1 MEKENFV
8 LVRQQRKYTAKS
20 KWPKV
25 HVSADTY
32 QTLAEWAAE
41 TGRPL
46 SDLVG
51 QAVDFAEKNLVYVD
65 P

>member
-8 LVRQQRKYTAKS
+8 LIRKQRKYTAKS

-25 HVSADTY
+25 HVGADTY
-32 QTLAEWAAE
+32 HILAEWAVE
-41 TGRPL
+41 TGKPL
-46 SDLVG
+46 SELVN
-51 QAVDFAEKNLVYVD
+51 QAVRFAEKHLVYVD